1 MCNIW
6 HLPVPLK
13 LQRVH
18 KTLQFL
24 AQCRQQWQTA
34 WQPAFLWCQGF
45 YSGKISWKQGGQVFL
60 VLYHA
65 VTWLPQGLSGETISD
80 HWQSQ
85 HLISIKNWE
94 RTLVRTLNCEGQRPQ
109 QFVSWQQ
116 GQKQKLN
123 IPDLYS
129 LTYSART
136 GSSHLHF
143 PELWL
148 QRILRDQILNARKI
162 NQGRRRGSRWRRR
175 RMWISPPLPTH
186 QKYSYIRRDSRK
198 KRTGN
203 WKENYT
209 IKAARKI
216 SM

>member
-1 MCNIW
+1 MT
-6 HLPVPLK
+6 PTSAP
-13 LQRVH
+13 
-18 KTLQFL
+18 
-24 AQCRQQWQTA
+24 QTSTCTQNA
-34 WQPAFLWCQGF
+34 TVLGTVQTTMANCLTARISMWCQGF

-60 VLYHA
+60 VLYLA

-85 HLISIKNWE
+85 QLISIKNWE

-129 LTYSART
+129 LTYSPRT

-175 RMWISPPLPTH
+175 RMWISPPPTNTSKIQLH
-186 QKYSYIRRDSRK
+186 KEGFSQK
-198 KRTGN
+198 TN
-203 WKENYT
+203 W
-209 IKAARKI
+209 
-216 SM
+216 